1 MSKTKLE
8 SIVMKDSYK
17 YAVTHGGVGHADD
30 MMAAAIILTFEIIRS
45 PSCIY
50 RRNPTEAELA
60 SPDVLVFD
68 TGGQFDPEIGNF
80 DHHQQGFAEAR
91 TTGNCTPYSSVGL
104 IWREL
109 EQLLH
114 THSDH
119 ESRLAALAYVD
130 VQLIEHIDAHDN
142 GTLKVDGS
150 QPIMTVAQMLSGFN
164 PNDLDAT
171 SDDFDTDWGT
181 AVKVAEA
188 LLMNT
193 LERGTAIH
201 AAKQDV
207 LSAPVVG
214 QTLVLEKYVPYQG
227 VLSEHPEYSDLL
239 YVTHPSQRGGWV
251 VTTISS
257 APFVNKKS
265 FPESW
270 AALTD
275 EALEEASGIK
285 GVTFCHRG
293 LFMVATVDKESALAV
308 AAVAEKA

>member
-1 MSKTKLE
+1 
-8 SIVMKDSYK
+8 MKDNYK

-30 MMAAAIILTFEIIRS
+30 MMAAAVLLTFDIVKDA
-45 PSCIY
+45 SCIY

-68 TGGQFDPEIGNF
+68 TGGQFDPELGNF

-109 EQLLH
+109 MNAMIKAQLLH
-114 THSDH
+114 TQSDH
-119 ESRLAALAYVD
+119 ESRLATMSYAD

-188 LLMNT
+188 TLMNT
-193 LERGTAIH
+193 LERGIAIR
-201 AAKQDV
+201 AAKQAV

-214 QTLVLEKYVPYQG
+214 QTLILDKYVPYNG
-227 VLSEHPEYSDLL
+227 AISSRGDYDDLL
-239 YVTHPSQRGGWV
+239 YVIFPSQRGGWV
-251 VTTISS
+251 VKAIST
-257 APFVNKKS
+257 APFVDKKS